1 MLCFLKVEI
10 RLNHRGEE
18 GRLRPSE
25 VVSAVGIQDRA
36 VMIYLKEKIL
46 NHSSRQ
52 LRFVVP
58 EEPSDNEITVPTV
71 HFIESATGN
80 HVRVWQEEQ
89 PVTRNILGLQL
100 SHMSDGFRQFLQSYL
115 ACLNAP

>member
-1 MLCFLKVEI
+1 
-10 RLNHRGEE
+10 
-18 GRLRPSE
+18 
-25 VVSAVGIQDRA
+25 
-36 VMIYLKEKIL
+36 MIYLKEKIL

-80 HVRVWQEEQ
+80 NVRVWQEEQ
-89 PVTRNILGLQL
+89 SMTRNILGLHVC
-100 SHMSDGFRQFLQSYL
+100 HMSDGLRQFLQSYL
-115 ACLNAP
+115 ACLNAPQIVGWNLEIERRVEHWLCLELWVVERRTVRH